1 MRMFSAIYPSPE
13 TVEAVLD
20 RLPPGFRHSAPDR
33 WHITLAFHPD
43 VSPNRVEAL
52 EERLSEV
59 AGTHEPFTVRLAG
72 AGRFGPVSWLG
83 VEGEYPDDTA
93 DLMNLARAA
102 RRAATGAHITTDRRP
117 YLPHVTLARDDGAL
131 ANALHGY
138 EGPLW
143 QVDEIRLINSHLG
156 PRPVHEVLCRLPL
169 AT

>member
-1 MRMFSAIYPSPE
+1 MRVFSAIYPSPE

-20 RLPPGFRHSAPDR
+20 RLPPGFRHSSPDR

-43 VSPNRVEAL
+43 VSPSRVETL
-52 EERLSEV
+52 EERLEAV
-59 AGTHEPFTVRLAG
+59 ARDHQPFTVRLAA

-93 DLMNLARAA
+93 DLLALARAA

-117 YLPHVTLARDDGAL
+117 YDPHLTLARDDGAL

-143 QVDEIRLINSHLG
+143 PVEEIRLINSHLG
-156 PRPVHEVLCRLPL
+156 PRPVHEVLAAYELGS
-169 AT
+169 